1 MTDCVRVE
9 QSSKE
14 AEQETEPESSTH
26 TERTSVYTTRQ
37 TSLVQCVG
45 SIQKRVT
52 VRNGCGT

>member
-26 TERTSVYTTRQ
+26 TERTSVYTTR
-37 TSLVQCVG
+37 LVQCVVG
-45 SIQKRVT
+45 SIQKCVT